1 MRQSGTLSASSPLP
15 VVVAVLMLIAG
26 DARAQL
32 SPDVSGV
39 WQVTHYETGI
49 RTTDGELPP
58 LTAAGMAAYQSN
70 LAERKELKPRNDMT
84 RCVPSGT
91 PRVMWAPLPMM
102 ILQTP
107 RKITFV
113 HEYQHQLRHIYL
125 DEPLPARED
134 IELSFMGESVGHWE
148 AQTLVVETFALHAD
162 TVLDREG
169 LPKTTEM
176 SIVERLRLIDDG
188 QRLEDLMTLTDPAM
202 YERPWT
208 TRVVYERRPDLQ
220 LKEYNCLEKYED
232 L

>member
-1 MRQSGTLSASSPLP
+1 MCQARTLSTPSALR
-15 VVVAVLMLIAG
+15 VLVVALMLIAG
-26 DARAQL
+26 KVPAQPA
-32 SPDVSGV
+32 PDIAGV
-39 WQVTHYETGI
+39 WQVTHYQTGV
-49 RTTDGELPP
+49 RTVDGELPP
-58 LTAAGMAAYQSN
+58 LTPAGMAAYERN
-70 LAERKELKPRNDMT
+70 LAERKEPKPRSDMT

-107 RKITFV
+107 RKITFI

-148 AQTLVVETFALHAD
+148 AQTLVVDTFALHAD

-169 LPKTTEM
+169 LPKTPEM

-208 TRVVYERRPDLQ
+208 TRIVYERRPDVQ

>member
-1 MRQSGTLSASSPLP
+1 MRQARTLSTPSTLR
-15 VVVAVLMLIAG
+15 VLVAALMLIAG
-26 DARAQL
+26 RVPAQ
-32 SPDVSGV
+32 PAPVIAGV

-49 RTTDGELPP
+49 RTVDGELPP
-58 LTAAGMAAYQSN
+58 LTAAGMAAYERNQ
-70 LAERKELKPRNDMT
+70 AERKELRPRNDMT

-91 PRVMWAPLPMM
+91 PRVMWAPLPVM

-148 AQTLVVETFALHAD
+148 DQTLVVETFALHAD

-169 LPKTTEM
+169 LPKTPEM

-208 TRVVYERRPDLQ
+208 ARIVYERRPDSQLQ
-220 LKEYNCLEKYED
+220 EYNCLEKYED

>member
-1 MRQSGTLSASSPLP
+1 MYRARTLSTSSTLS
-15 VVVAVLMLIAG
+15 VAGAALMLAAG
-26 DARAQL
+26 NALAQL
-32 SPDVSGV
+32 PPDISGV
-39 WQVTHYETGI
+39 WQVTQYQTGI
-49 RTTDGELPP
+49 RTTAGELPP
-58 LTAAGMAAYQSN
+58 LTPAGMAAYQRN
-70 LAERKELKPRNDMT
+70 LAERRELKPRNDMT
-84 RCVPSGT
+84 RCVPTGT

-102 ILQTP
+102 ILQTR

-134 IELSFMGESVGHWE
+134 IELSFMGESVGRWE
-148 AQTLVVETFALHAD
+148 GQTLVIETFALHAD

-169 LPKTTEM
+169 LPKTPEM
-176 SIVERLRLIDDG
+176 RIVERLRLIDDG
-188 QRLEDLMTLTDPAM
+188 QRLEDLMTLTDPDM

-208 TRVVYERRPDLQ
+208 ARVVYERRPGLQ